1 MSAKITVITPT
12 ARLFSS
18 LMARTDF
25 SSWNRDV
32 LDKFARDAADK
43 LHERNADADRF
54 ILLANIALNQDDVAA
69 AKLNIICPDP
79 KNLDELRAALDRLL
93 LEES

>member
-1 MSAKITVITPT
+1 MNTPRT
-12 ARLFSS
+12 IEVTRTRSFSS
-18 LMARTDF
+18 LLIRTDF
-25 SSWNRDV
+25 AAWNRDV

-54 ILLANIALNQDDVAA
+54 VLLANIALNQDNAA
-69 AKLNIICPDP
+69 ATKLELICPDP
-79 KNLDELRAALDRLL
+79 KTLDELRAALDRLL